1 MIFWAS
7 RPLIIIFGIERCEV
21 CSATVRA
28 ALVIPGTLAIWS
40 NAGAAGY
47 PLRGIEH
54 IPHRPADGPLER
66 CQFVAHLHLQGM
78 RPSVQQRWLGSEAA

>member
-54 IPHRPADGPLER
+54 IPHRPADGRLER
-66 CQFVAHLHLQGM
+66 CQFVPHLHFQGV
-78 RPSVQQRWLGSEAA
+78 RRLVRLRLLDLAPP